1 MNWSK
6 PRNFWQWLLVL
17 TPAAEMIAVQT
28 MADRSQTALAGESD
42 ILGLG
47 VVILNVI
54 GVFVFSL
61 ALGISWFWHSP
72 DWVDRLVK
80 GGAVG
85 LVIGV
90 VNITLGT
97 VGPGIG
103 HALFTKR

>member
-1 MNWSK
+1 MTWGK

-17 TPAAEMIAVQT
+17 TPAAEMIAVQIV
-28 MADRSQTALAGESD
+28 ADRWPAALVDKSD

-47 VVILNVI
+47 LVILNVMA
-54 GVFVFSL
+54 VFVFSL
-61 ALGISWFWHSP
+61 ALGISWYWQSP
-72 DWVDRLVK
+72 DWADRLVK

-85 LVIGV
+85 LVIAV

-103 HALFTKR
+103 YALLSKR

>member
-1 MNWSK
+1 MRWSK

-17 TPAAEMIAVQT
+17 TPAVEMIAVQT
-28 MADRSQTALAGESD
+28 VADRSPAAFVGKSD

-47 VVILNVI
+47 LVILNVI
-54 GVFVFSL
+54 AVFLFSL
-61 ALGISWFWHSP
+61 VLGISWFWHSP
-72 DWVDRLVK
+72 DWADRLVK

-85 LVIGV
+85 LVIAV

-103 HALFTKR
+103 HALFIKR